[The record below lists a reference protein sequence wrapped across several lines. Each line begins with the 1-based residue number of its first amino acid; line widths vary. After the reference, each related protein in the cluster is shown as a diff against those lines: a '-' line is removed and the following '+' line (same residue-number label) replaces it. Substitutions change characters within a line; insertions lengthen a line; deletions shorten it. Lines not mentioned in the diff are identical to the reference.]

1 MDVGRIG
8 RCNYDQNKFY
18 GILKD
23 LIKQVKKNDIN
34 LTPKI

>member
-1 MDVGRIG
+1 VGRKEKMDVGRIG

-23 LIKQVKKNDIN
+23 LIK
-34 LTPKI
+34 